1 MERQLNREQ
10 YYEWLPND
18 TSHSH
23 QNTINC
29 VIRSFK
35 KQKLST
41 QKVLNTLET
50 NIPRT
55 PKFFVLPKTHKKGNQ
70 DRPAI
75 SFDNSLCIIGI
86 FPSTFSHRRF

>member
-1 MERQLNREQ
+1 MERQLNRKQ
-10 YYEWLPND
+10 YCEWLPNG

-29 VIRSFK
+29 MIKRLK

-55 PKFFVLPKTHKKGNQ
+55 PEFFALPKTHKKGNQ

-75 SFDNSLCIIGI
+75 SFENSLCIVGI
-86 FPSTFSHRRF
+86 FPSTFSYCRF